1 MTIPL
6 LLAIDVAPENQAR
19 LRDAGFEPLPAA
31 GPDRMPGSRAAEIR
45 AVLTNGSSGFSA
57 AQIAA
62 LPALEIVCALGAGY
76 EKIDLA
82 AASARGITVTNGAG
96 TNDVAVA
103 DHAMMLLLA
112 TVRGVVQADAAARRG
127 EWAGARQLRPSVS
140 GKRLGLLGLG
150 HIGQRIAERG
160 AGGFGMEVA
169 YHSRRPR
176 EGSPF
181 RHEPDLGALAS
192 WCDFLVVA
200 APGGA
205 ETRHLVD
212 AAVLRALGPGG
223 FLVNIAR
230 GSVVDTGALIE
241 ALEQERI
248 AGAGLDVVEGEPDD
262 IPARLTRLE
271 NVILTPHIA
280 GRSPEAVLATV
291 RLVIDNLRAHFSGQP
306 VLTPVSA

>member
-6 LLAIDVAPENQAR
+6 LLAIDVAPENRAR
-19 LRDAGFEPLPAA
+19 LRDAGFEPLPAT

-62 LPALEIVCALGAGY
+62 LPALEIICALGAGY
-76 EKIDLA
+76 ERIDLA
-82 AASARGITVTNGAG
+82 AASARGIIVTNGAG

-112 TVRGVVQADAAARRG
+112 TVRGVVQADAAVRRG

-181 RHEPDLGALAS
+181 RHEPDLGALAA

-212 AAVLRALGPGG
+212 AAVLRALGPEG

-262 IPARLTRLE
+262 IPARLIRLD

>member
-1 MTIPL
+1 MNDQPS
-6 LLAIDVAPENQAR
+6 
-19 LRDAGFEPLPAA
+19 AGSQKA
-31 GPDRMPGSRAAEIR
+31 S
-45 AVLTNGSSGFSA
+45 SA
-57 AQIAA
+57 APRRAQSA
-62 LPALEIVCALGAGY
+62 L
-76 EKIDLA
+76 
-82 AASARGITVTNGAG
+82 
-96 TNDVAVA
+96 
-103 DHAMMLLLA
+103 
-112 TVRGVVQADAAARRG
+112 
-127 EWAGARQLRPSVS
+127 
-140 GKRLGLLGLG
+140 
-150 HIGQRIAERG
+150 
-160 AGGFGMEVA
+160 
-169 YHSRRPR
+169 
-176 EGSPF
+176 
-181 RHEPDLGALAS
+181 
-192 WCDFLVVA
+192 VA

-306 VLTPVSA
+306 VLTPVSG